1 MNQVVVAS
9 STIFYLASSYCTYGI
24 VTFFFMY
31 PRLGFT
37 SSSLECS
44 VFLASTAGSR
54 EKEHL
59 HAIVASCY
67 SKINHVFLVYA
78 SCA

>member
-1 MNQVVVAS
+1 MNEVVVAS
-9 STIFYLASSYCTYGI
+9 FTIFYLASSYCTYGI
-24 VTFFFMY
+24 VTFCFMY

-44 VFLASTAGSR
+44 FFLASTAVSR

-59 HAIVASCY
+59 HDIVASCY
-67 SKINHVFLVYA
+67 
-78 SCA
+78 